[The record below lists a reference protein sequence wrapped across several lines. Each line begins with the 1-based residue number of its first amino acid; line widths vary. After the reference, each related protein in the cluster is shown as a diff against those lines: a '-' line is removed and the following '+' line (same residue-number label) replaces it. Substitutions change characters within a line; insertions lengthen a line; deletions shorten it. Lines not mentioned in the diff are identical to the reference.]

1 MLPAGTE
8 PGVLDLTAHIPA
20 AEQVVGLVVGGP
32 VLPPVFTEASL

>member
-20 AEQVVGLVVGGP
+20 AEQVVGLLVGGL